1 MTKKLPHQ
9 RRVVELLRDTAKDIL
24 TGFVELDAVAVVEDD
39 EGLLTLALRLRP
51 LNLATWL
58 DHAQHQLET
67 TNDV

>member
-39 EGLLTLALRLRP
+39 EGLLQICAP
-51 LNLATWL
+51 G
-58 DHAQHQLET
+58 
-67 TNDV
+67 